1 VSDSLILRTATRFL
15 APLLMAESVWILLRG
30 HNEPGG
36 GFIGGLLGAGAI
48 VLVQLSQGASD
59 ARRTIRVDP
68 RALIGSGLISALVAA
83 VMGPLVGRPLLT
95 GVWLKTPL
103 PGIGKLGSP
112 LLFDIG
118 VYLVVVGS
126 VLLMVMELDDRR
138 EEST

>member
-1 VSDSLILRTATRFL
+1 V
-15 APLLMAESVWILLRG
+15 V
-30 HNEPGG
+30 
-36 GFIGGLLGAGAI
+36 
-48 VLVQLSQGASD
+48 
-59 ARRTIRVDP
+59 
-68 RALIGSGLISALVAA
+68 
-83 VMGPLVGRPLLT
+83 
-95 GVWLKTPL
+95 KTPL